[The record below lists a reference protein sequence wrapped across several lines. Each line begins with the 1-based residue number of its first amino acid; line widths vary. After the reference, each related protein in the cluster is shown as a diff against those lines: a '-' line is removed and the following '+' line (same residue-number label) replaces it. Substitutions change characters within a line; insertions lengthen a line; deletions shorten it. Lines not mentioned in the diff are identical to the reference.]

1 MSPHPIV
8 DKALEEGWPLSEL
21 IDVCE
26 IFGYELRIIERGEES
41 LNKDTAPASVEEVS
55 EDEGL
60 EQDLLGL
67 VEEYKREPERA
78 RKRWTTEELM
88 AVHHYW
94 QCGMTVES
102 VAELMGRTTK
112 SIRHQ
117 YNRLDKKEEEELHN
131 DQDA

>member
-26 IFGYELRIIERGEES
+26 IFGYALHIIERGEVS
-41 LNKDTAPASVEEVS
+41 LNKDAVPDSVEEVS
-55 EDEGL
+55 EGE
-60 EQDLLGL
+60 EIEHDLLGL
-67 VEEYKREPERA
+67 VEEYKRAPARA
-78 RKRWTTEELM
+78 RKRWTTEERM
-88 AVHHYW
+88 AVYSYW
-94 QCGMTVES
+94 QAGMTVET

-117 YNRLDKKEEEELHN
+117 YHRLNEEKEQHN
-131 DQDA
+131 DHDA

>member
-1 MSPHPIV
+1 MAPHPIV

-26 IFGYELRIIERGEES
+26 IFGYELRIIERGEVS
-41 LNKDTAPASVEEVS
+41 PNKDVEPPVEQ
-55 EDEGL
+55 EPEMEP

-67 VEEYKREPERA
+67 VEEFKSEPERA
-78 RKRWTTEELM
+78 RKRWTVEERM
-88 AVHHYW
+88 AVYRYW
-94 QCGMTVES
+94 QSGMTVES

-117 YNRLDKKEEEELHN
+117 YNRLDKKQEEELHN
-131 DQDA
+131 DHDA

>member
-67 VEEYKREPERA
+67 VEEYKRAPARA

-88 AVHHYW
+88 EVYRYW
-94 QCGMTVES
+94 QTGLTVEEA
-102 VAELMGRTTK
+102 AERMGRTTK

-117 YNRLDKKEEEELHN
+117 YHRLNEEKEQTN